1 MAAGRLGIYEAQYDG
16 VYFNDASIWEYI
28 FRNLDL
34 NLRRNNWGETRLMT
48 TFVRNLRRCV
58 KPSGLGALVK
68 EILRGFD
75 LVAKYFQ
82 KSPHQMRP

>member
-16 VYFNDASIWEYI
+16 SYFNDASIREYI

-48 TFVRNLRRCV
+48 TFVRNL
-58 KPSGLGALVK
+58 
-68 EILRGFD
+68 
-75 LVAKYFQ
+75 
-82 KSPHQMRP
+82 